1 MQEAYLERTVDVNY
15 EPTEILV
22 DRRRREEEK
31 KILEVTIDKTIDA
44 RGAYCPEPLMALIEF
59 MKHEPAGSVIEV
71 LSSVQGSAKEI
82 PYWANKVGH
91 DHLGTEVRD
100 DFWSILVKK
109 N

>member
-15 EPTEILV
+15 EPEQILV
-22 DRRRREEEK
+22 DRRQKEDAK
-31 KILEVTIDKTIDA
+31 KLLEVTIDKTIDA

-59 MKHEPAGSVIEV
+59 IKREPVGSVIEV

-91 DHLGTEVRD
+91 DHLGTEARN
-100 DFWSILVKK
+100 DFWGILVKK